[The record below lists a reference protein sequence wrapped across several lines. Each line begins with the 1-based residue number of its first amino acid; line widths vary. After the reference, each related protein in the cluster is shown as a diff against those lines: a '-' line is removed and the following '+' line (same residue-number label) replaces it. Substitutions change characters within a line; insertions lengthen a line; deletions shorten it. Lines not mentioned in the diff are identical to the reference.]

1 MVRRAHLGTLKTCGA
16 VIMRESD
23 AGEFPCLP
31 SALDSLYAIFDP
43 GAPERGRSG
52 YARNRFP
59 SSSGGAD
66 SDSFLSSVL
75 RLEDI
80 ERHKDVLPRA
90 LELLAVADNAD
101 HSWPIMNKIAAHW
114 QGWPESERAAIQ
126 AFVRAWWRVTL
137 SAFPRR
143 LDVYEFFDI
152 VGTVRVD
159 IDPYLSYWESD
170 TGEPAARH
178 LAWLVRDFTVHSASS
193 DEWYETLDRWID
205 GTAPRMILE
214 RALSA
219 HPDARAGQEISS
231 ALDLVRSW
239 ARG

>member
-1 MVRRAHLGTLKTCGA
+1 
-16 VIMRESD
+16 MRGSD
-23 AGEFPCLP
+23 ASEFPCLP
-31 SALDSLYAIFDP
+31 SALDGLHTIFDP

-59 SSSGGAD
+59 PSSGGAD
-66 SDSFLSSVL
+66 SDSFLSDVL

-90 LELLAVADNAD
+90 LELLAVADSAD
-101 HSWPIMNKIAAHW
+101 LSWLIMNKIAAHW

-143 LDVYEFFDI
+143 LDVYEFFHI

-159 IDPYLSYWESD
+159 IHPYLSYWEGD
-170 TGEPAARH
+170 RGEAAARH
-178 LAWLVRDFTVHSASS
+178 LAWLVTDFTVHSASS
-193 DEWYETLDRWID
+193 DAWYETLDRWI
-205 GTAPRMILE
+205 GGMAPRTILE

-219 HPDARAGQEISS
+219 DPDPRAVQEISS
-231 ALDLVRSW
+231 ALDIVASW